1 MAQGRLWPA
10 EVPKNK
16 YSLSVRSAIILR
28 HMRLALIKEEEE
40 EEEGVVILLLKLY
53 CIDV

>member
-10 EVPKNK
+10 SVPKNK

-28 HMRLALIKEEEE
+28 HMRLALITEE
-40 EEEGVVILLLKLY
+40 EEEGVVMLLFKLY
-53 CIDV
+53 CIE